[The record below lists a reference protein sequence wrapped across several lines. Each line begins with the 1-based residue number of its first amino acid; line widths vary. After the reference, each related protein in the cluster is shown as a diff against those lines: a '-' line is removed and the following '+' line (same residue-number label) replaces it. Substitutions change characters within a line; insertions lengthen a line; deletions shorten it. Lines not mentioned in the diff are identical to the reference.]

1 MERLV
6 RQPPQHDRIWLR
18 SAQGLAVYEGTFLFT
33 NRIHFALA
41 VLCHTCRPMNFIRF
55 ENHAINVDNVA
66 YVTRS
71 DDNRVV
77 LTFCA
82 AKSESSLHLVLKGA
96 GAEQVWDFFVKSSTA
111 TFGKVG

>member
-6 RQPPQHDRIWLR
+6 RQPQQHDRIRLR
-18 SAQGLAVYEGTFLFT
+18 SALGLAVCEGTFLFT
-33 NRIHFALA
+33 NRTYFALP
-41 VLCHTCRPMNFIRF
+41 VLCHACRPMNFIRF

-96 GAEQVWDFFVKSSTA
+96 GAGQVWDFFVKSSTA

>member
-1 MERLV
+1 MRERFFSQIGYISLWPYCVILV
-6 RQPPQHDRIWLR
+6 D
-18 SAQGLAVYEGTFLFT
+18 
-33 NRIHFALA
+33 
-41 VLCHTCRPMNFIRF
+41 PMNFIRF

-111 TFGKVG
+111 TFGKVD

>member
-1 MERLV
+1 
-6 RQPPQHDRIWLR
+6 
-18 SAQGLAVYEGTFLFT
+18 
-33 NRIHFALA
+33 
-41 VLCHTCRPMNFIRF
+41 MNFIRF
-55 ENHAINVDNVA
+55 ENHVINVDNVA

-96 GAEQVWDFFVKSSTA
+96 GASKCGTFFVKGSTA
-111 TFGKVG
+111 TFGEAG